1 MGFETKEIGGYKV
14 IDEGKGE
21 PLILLHGLFGGLAN
35 FDTVVTHFSSSYR
48 TIVPILPLYDLPIRE
63 TTVIGLVAYLK
74 EFIDFFKFEKINLLG
89 NSLGGH
95 VALVYTLENKAK
107 VKSLILTGSSGLYE
121 KAFGDTIPKRGD
133 YDYLKEKA
141 EQTFYDPKN
150 ATKEL
155 VDEIFAT
162 VTDREKAIRVI
173 SMAKSAVRHNLS
185 EELSQIDIPTF
196 LIWGINDT
204 ITPLYVGEE
213 FEKLIPNA
221 KLVSIDKCGHAP
233 MMEHPEIFN
242 KLLEGFLRS
251 I

>member
-1 MGFETKEIGGYKV
+1 MAFAVKEKGGFKL
-14 IDEGKGE
+14 IDEGEGE

-35 FDTVVTHFSSSYR
+35 FDTVVSYFSKNYR

-63 TTVIGLVAYLK
+63 TTVMGLVVYLRQLISHLELK
-74 EFIDFFKFEKINLLG
+74 NINLLG

-95 VALVYTLENKAK
+95 VALVYTLENLSN

-133 YDYLKEKA
+133 YDYLKEKT
-141 EQTFYDPKN
+141 EQTFYDPKI

-155 VDEIFAT
+155 VDEIFET
-162 VTDREKAIRVI
+162 VSDREKAIRVI

-185 EELSQIDIPTF
+185 EELNQLNCPTF

-213 FEKLIPNA
+213 FKRLINGA
-221 KLVSIDKCGHAP
+221 QLVTIDKCGHAP
-233 MMEHPEIFN
+233 MMEHPETFN
-242 KLLEGFLRS
+242 KLLADFLRS

>member
-1 MGFETKEIGGYKV
+1 MAFAVKEKGGFKL
-14 IDEGKGE
+14 IDEGEGE

-35 FDTVVTHFSSSYR
+35 FDTVVSYFSKNYR

-63 TTVIGLVAYLK
+63 TTVIGLVDYLK
-74 EFIDFFKFEKINLLG
+74 KLISHLELKEINLLG

-95 VALVYTLENKAK
+95 VALVYTLENLSN

-133 YDYLKEKA
+133 YDYLKEKT
-141 EQTFYDPKN
+141 EQTFYNPKI

-155 VDEIFAT
+155 VDEIFET
-162 VTDREKAIRVI
+162 VSDREKAIRVL

-185 EELSQIDIPTF
+185 EELNQINCPTF

-213 FEKLIPNA
+213 FKRLINGA
-221 KLVSIDKCGHAP
+221 QLVTIDKCGHAP
-233 MMEHPEIFN
+233 MMEHPETFN
-242 KLLEGFLRS
+242 KLLAEFLRS